1 MTLDVKALR
10 EDYEGPHCL
19 LTTSDGLTLFLRKW
33 EHQSETPRKS
43 AVLILHGLT
52 AHSGP
57 YSMLAEPLAKRGFT
71 VYGLDLRGH
80 GMSDGGRG
88 DCPSKERYMEDICQ
102 TMDFLKQYH
111 KTMVVIGHSLGV
123 LSTILAMNH
132 CLDKIDGAVLL
143 SAGRFLKP
151 GVTRNLSPIQKVKI
165 AVNSAFSPGKPV
177 VKYEREGM
185 VGLDDPLFTFKYSLR
200 FMRLV
205 NFDTERFPEKL
216 DFPVFV
222 GIGDSDEVF
231 SVDSCRELYEE
242 IPSESK
248 EFHVAKDAKHAEFP
262 HGSWSPVFTWMEE
275 NFS

>member
-10 EDYEGPHCL
+10 KEYEGPHCL

-33 EHQSETPRKS
+33 ESQSETPRKS
-43 AVLILHGLT
+43 AVLILHGIT

-57 YSMLAEPLAKRGFT
+57 YSVLAEPLAERGFT

-88 DCPSKERYMEDICQ
+88 DCPSKDRYMKDICHA
-102 TMDFLKQYH
+102 MDLVSQYH
-111 KTMVVIGHSLGV
+111 EATVVIGHSLGV
-123 LSTILAMNH
+123 LSTIFAMNH

-143 SAGRFLKP
+143 SAGRSLRP
-151 GVTRNLSPIQKVKI
+151 GATRNLSPIQKVRI
-165 AVNSAFSPGKPV
+165 AVNSTLSPGKPV
-177 VKYEREGM
+177 IKYEREGM

-205 NFDTERFPEKL
+205 SFDTERFPEKL

-231 SVDSCRELYEE
+231 SVDSCKELYEE
-242 IPSESK
+242 IPAESK
-248 EFHVAKDAKHAEFP
+248 EFHIAKDAKHAEFP
-262 HGSWSPVFTWMEE
+262 HGSWSPVFTWMEK
-275 NFS
+275 NFY